1 MKRRWIIAVGILAL
15 VALGTLLLWRSGGS
29 EQRAVEETR
38 RALRQQGLK
47 TDLADFDFS
56 TSDELRARAAALT
69 RGEFSRTYNSDSNY
83 GWGSLN
89 RMEHPALLAVAG
101 TDTAFVAWRQEKLL
115 FHPNSY
121 PSWPRHQPGG
131 DLWPALRA
139 ALTENRMDL
148 DSACEATLAGPIRFS
163 LVARNGSAMLLPH
176 LASLRSLAQVLGS
189 RAVLELHD
197 GNRDAA
203 WTNLLAST
211 RLVTAWDP
219 EPAEVSHLVRYGC
232 AAIAYDA
239 IWQVLQAS
247 PWDDNRLARLQHEW
261 ESVDLLKGLPE
272 TEAFARA
279 CHTAICQLE
288 RQQGLGSMGITVNQ
302 VFRWPRNAW
311 YGLDAY
317 WRRMRYLHHGSY
329 EDEKALL
336 LYHRDRENELR
347 RAVQASNWLEM
358 RQLPGS
364 TNKAPFQSK
373 QPSRVQSMMNMRQ
386 ISLGYL
392 RQGYGML
399 GRAAE
404 TEARRRLIIT
414 AIALERYRGRHGSYP
429 GTLQVLVP
437 ELLPK
442 PPLDFM
448 DGKPLRYR
456 ATADGHFVLYS
467 VGLDCVD
474 NDGRM
479 RPSGRRRGPFEDGTR
494 FGIPHD
500 TDVVWPR
507 PASDAEVK
515 TQQEDEQRQLAQEMA
530 EMEARAAEIEKE
542 AEAERQAAVE
552 ILLAEAQPAKGGASL
567 PAPGVQDPLYK
578 GRPLSQLLRN
588 RTTAET
594 NAPALGEL
602 MTLRPVT
609 TGAEPGTATF
619 EVPVSYQAATNLGIL
634 HLVIDGGRDTLSRG
648 EERERQTCERATN
661 GNCLLGWTT
670 TYDPPGRHALQAEF
684 ILIKDAEDE
693 QTAVKVR
700 GPAVL
705 FVSTNLCQFN
715 SAYDS
720 FNENGATLY
729 AKLPESNGVYSI
741 EIHSPAGA
749 ALKTFTGRTSNGVIE
764 VHWNLIDDHGR
775 RFTNDSFSS
784 VFTVTLPDSG
794 RSQQMRGP

>member
-1 MKRRWIIAVGILAL
+1 MKRRWIIVAGILA
-15 VALGTLLLWRSGGS
+15 VMALCPLLLWRSGGS

-38 RALRQQGLK
+38 RALRQQGFK

-83 GWGSLN
+83 GWGSLS
-89 RMEHPALLAVAG
+89 RTEHPDLLAVAG
-101 TDTAFVAWRQEKLL
+101 TDAALVVWKQERLP
-115 FHPNSY
+115 FYPNSY
-121 PSWPRHQPGG
+121 PSWPGHQPGG
-131 DLWPALRA
+131 DLWPALRP
-139 ALTENRMDL
+139 ALTENRMEL
-148 DSACEATLAGPIRFS
+148 DSACEAALSGPIRFNLAAS
-163 LVARNGSAMLLPH
+163 HGSSMLLPH
-176 LASLRSLAQVLGS
+176 LAALKSLAQVLGS

-219 EPAEVSHLVRYGC
+219 EPAEISHLVRYAC
-232 AAIAYDA
+232 AAISYNAT
-239 IWQVLQAS
+239 WQVLQAS
-247 PWDDNRLARLQHEW
+247 PWDDNRLAKLQHEW
-261 ESVDLLKGLPE
+261 ESVDLFKGLPE

-279 CHTAICQLE
+279 CHVALCQLE
-288 RQQGLGSMGITVNQ
+288 RQQGLGSMGITVNH
-302 VFRWPRNAW
+302 VFQSPRGAW
-311 YGLDAY
+311 YGLNAY

-336 LYHRDRENELR
+336 LYHRDRERELR

-373 QPSRVQSMMNMRQ
+373 QPSRVQSMINTRQ

-392 RQGYGML
+392 RQGYGLL

-429 GTLQVLVP
+429 GTLQELVP

-456 ATADGHFVLYS
+456 VTGDGHFVLYS
-467 VGLDCVD
+467 VGVDCVD
-474 NDGRM
+474 DGGRM
-479 RPSGRRRGPFEDGTR
+479 QQPGRRRGSFEDRTR
-494 FGIPHD
+494 FGIPQD
-500 TDVVWPR
+500 TDLVWPR

-515 TQQEDEQRQLAQEMA
+515 ARQEEEERQAAQEMA
-530 EMEARAAEIEKE
+530 AMEARGAEMEKE

-567 PAPGVQDPLYK
+567 PAPGVQDPIYQ

-588 RTTAET
+588 STTAGT
-594 NAPALGEL
+594 TAPALGEL
-602 MTLRPVT
+602 LSLRPVT

-619 EVPVSYQAATNLGIL
+619 EVPVSYEAATNLGIL

-648 EERERQTCERATN
+648 EEGERQTCERATS

-670 TYDPPGRHALQAEF
+670 TYDPPGRHAIQAEF
-684 ILIKDAEDE
+684 ILSKDAEDE

-715 SAYDS
+715 STYDS

-729 AKLPESNGVYSI
+729 AKLPESNGVYTI
-741 EIHSPAGA
+741 ELKSAAGVH
-749 ALKTFTGRTSNGVIE
+749 LKTVTGRTSNGVIN
-764 VHWNLIDDHGR
+764 VRWDLIDDHGR

-784 VFTVTLPDSG
+784 VFTVTLPDLG
-794 RSQQMRGP
+794 RSQQIRGP